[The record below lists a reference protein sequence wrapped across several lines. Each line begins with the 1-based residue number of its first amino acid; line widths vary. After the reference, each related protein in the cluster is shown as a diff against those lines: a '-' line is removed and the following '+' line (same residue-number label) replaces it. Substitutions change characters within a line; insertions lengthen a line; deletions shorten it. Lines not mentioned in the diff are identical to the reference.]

1 MSQLSSIQSELEY
14 EAALNEASIL
24 VDNEPTLGSQEAIRF
39 ELLLN
44 LIETYEAKHYPIDSP
59 NMGQLV

>member
-1 MSQLSSIQSELEY
+1 MSRLSSIQSEHEY
-14 EAALNEASIL
+14 EAALNEASIFF
-24 VDNEPTLGSQEAIRF
+24 DNEPAIGSQEAIRF

-59 NMGQLV
+59 NMSQLV